1 MGANPV
7 RALYGSENANLAL
20 GVWGLQMG
28 IVYVLSNPA
37 FDSYVKVGHTIDL
50 VQRLRSLDNTSVP
63 LPFRCVFAIEVENH
77 VEVERLVH
85 QAFAMHRTRTTREF
99 FEIDARHVIA
109 ALKLTGGREVT
120 PKSDI
125 AEDREGIEALEKAE
139 SRRRTYS
146 FADACVNVGDVL
158 TYSRDSQYTA
168 TVIGPKKIEFEGEAT
183 SLSKAALTLL
193 HREGYTWQTVNGWNF
208 WTLEEETIAER
219 LHRLEQERAEQ
230 EEGS

>member
-1 MGANPV
+1 
-7 RALYGSENANLAL
+7 
-20 GVWGLQMG
+20 MG

-37 FDSYVKVGHTIDL
+37 FDTYVKVGRTTDL

-63 LPFRCVFAIEVENH
+63 LPFRCIFAIEVENEL
-77 VEVERLVH
+77 EVERLVH
-85 QAFAMHRTRTTREF
+85 QAFANHRTRTTREF

-125 AEDREGIEALEKAE
+125 AEDREGIEALDKAE
-139 SRRRTYS
+139 SKRRSYS
-146 FADACVNVGDVL
+146 FADAGIKVGDIL
-158 TYSRDSQYTA
+158 TYSRNDQVTA
-168 TVIGPKKIEFEGEAT
+168 TVVGEKKIEFEGVVT

-208 WTLEEETIAER
+208 WTLEDETVAER
-219 LHRLEQERAEQ
+219 LHRLELEQ
-230 EEGS
+230 ADEPEI